1 MYIQWEF
8 KTRDLD
14 KSGVLEA
21 NEIAWMLE
29 EGEGCMIGFLRS
41 CDYDNKKGISQREW
55 EMCFPPTLGGI
66 VILPLVTWGT
76 FFVAKKKKRKE
87 KKKKKKKK
95 KKRRPGNS
103 GWNVEGGLRLDIL
116 KCQKFQPFQFF
127 AKWKA
132 PLLTR

>member
-1 MYIQWEF
+1 MCIQWEF

-55 EMCFPPTLGGI
+55 EMCFPPSLGGI
-66 VILPLVTWGT
+66 VILPLVTWGK
-76 FFVAKKKKRKE
+76 FFVAKKKRRRRRR
-87 KKKKKKKK
+87 
-95 KKRRPGNS
+95 KKRPENS

-116 KCQKFQPFQFF
+116 KCQKFQPFHFL

-132 PLLTR
+132 PLLTRILGSY

>member
-1 MYIQWEF
+1 MCIQWEF

-95 KKRRPGNS
+95 KKKTRKFRMECRRWITS
-103 GWNVEGGLRLDIL
+103 GHPEMSKIPTVS
-116 KCQKFQPFQFF
+116 FF
-127 AKWKA
+127 G
-132 PLLTR
+132 